1 MCITCS
7 SLFFV
12 WVRINKGVVD
22 ENHVLGMILNEIL
35 KYLDFVEI
43 QLAQIYYLSGLKT
56 LAKKF
61 IIKLSSVIW
70 VNKNSREK
78 KSQMKPFLNLE
89 NITCS

>member
-12 WVRINKGVVD
+12 WVHINKGVVD

-43 QLAQIYYLSGLKT
+43 QLAQIYYLSDLKT
-56 LAKKF
+56 LTKKF

-78 KSQMKPFLNLE
+78 SHKWSL
-89 NITCS
+89 S